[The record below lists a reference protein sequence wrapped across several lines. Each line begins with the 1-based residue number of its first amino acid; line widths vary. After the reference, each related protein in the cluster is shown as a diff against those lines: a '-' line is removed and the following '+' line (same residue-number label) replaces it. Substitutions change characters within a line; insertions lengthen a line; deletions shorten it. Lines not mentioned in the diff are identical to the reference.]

1 MEEIWDILDENG
13 NPTGETMKK
22 EYNIKPGIYHQG
34 ADVWI
39 INSDN
44 KILIQKRSPNKKLDP
59 GVWAMTGGS
68 VIKGETSKETIK
80 RETKEELNI
89 DLETENMKLIKKY
102 KIRNVWLDVYI
113 IRKDIDL
120 EDIVMQEDEV
130 VEVKWASYEEIDEIY
145 KNKQFIENRWEYV
158 RNIMKSIQYIGNNV
172 NVKIDRPLG
181 SAHPKYSESIYP
193 INYGFIPNTIS
204 GDGEELDCYILGEN
218 IPLKTYQ
225 GKCISVIHRLEEDDD
240 KLIVVPEGK
249 DYSIQEIKE
258 LTNFQEK
265 YYKSTIIM

>member
-13 NPTGETMKK
+13 NQTGETMKK

-44 KILIQKRSPNKKLDP
+44 KILIQKRSPRKKLSP

-89 DLETENMKLIKKY
+89 DLEIENMNLIKKY
-102 KIRNVWLDVYI
+102 RTGNVWLDVYM
-113 IRKDIDL
+113 IRKDINLD
-120 EDIVMQEDEV
+120 DVIMQEDEV
-130 VEVKWASYEEIDEIY
+130 VEVKWASCEEIDEIY
-145 KNKQFIENRWEYV
+145 KNNQFIENRWEFV
-158 RNIMKSIQYIGNNV
+158 RNIMRSIQYIGKSV
-172 NVKIDRPLG
+172 EVKIDRPLG
-181 SAHPKYSESIYP
+181 SEHPKYPGHIYP
-193 INYGFIPNTIS
+193 INYGFVPNTIS

-218 IPLKTYQ
+218 VPLKTYQ

-240 KLIVVPEGK
+240 KLIIVPEGK
-249 DYSIQEIKE
+249 QYNTKQIKE

-265 YYKSTIIM
+265 YYKNTIIM